1 MNLPTRIAYMPNPR
15 VQDYFRALSDTVVRL
30 SPYALSKTGLVSAQT
45 ILKIENYMLICSPY
59 ELSMRKAVLLLI
71 LSRDETQFF
80 QQYKSSAC
88 ALNLNF
94 RKAGAEQSRLFN
106 VKSVLVQLG
115 PVKGKQNICMIEVS
129 FTAYPPELIEIL
141 GDFITG
147 FNSLRGYYDTF
158 QGREIAIDAESA
170 RELRFNNFVECYVGS
185 KKVRASLVNLS
196 VNRLALILPETAGEV
211 AVGEVFPTKLYF
223 QLYQFMVKGRV
234 TATSQTQDGL
244 RVRYDIQF
252 APELVEILDDYF
264 YRVSHS
270 TAS

>member
-1 MNLPTRIAYMPNPR
+1 MQNPR
-15 VQDYFRALSDTVVRL
+15 IQEYFRALSGTVVRL
-30 SPYALSKTGLVSAQT
+30 SPYAVSKMGLVSAQT

-88 ALNLNF
+88 SLNLNF
-94 RKAGAEQSRLFN
+94 RRAGAEQSRLFN

-141 GDFITG
+141 GDFIMG
-147 FNSLRGYYDTF
+147 FNSLRGYYDSF
-158 QGREIAIDAESA
+158 QGREIAIDEETAKQ
-170 RELRFNNFVECYVGS
+170 LRFNNFAECYVGS
-185 KKVRASLVNLS
+185 QKVRASLANLS
-196 VNRLALILPETAGEV
+196 VNRLALLLPEAAGEI
-211 AVGEVFPTKLYF
+211 AVGQAFPTKLYF
-223 QLYQFMVKGRV
+223 QLYQFMVKGKV
-234 TATSQTQDGL
+234 TATSRTEGGL
-244 RVRYDIQF
+244 RIQYDIQF

-264 YRVSHS
+264 YRVSRS